1 MKYKDIIQM
10 IFDVYPRNT
19 LPKIKN
25 GEYAINLDEDKLIGT
40 HWMTLYVNSN
50 ITCFDIFGVEYIK
63 LRS

>member
-1 MKYKDIIQM
+1 M
-10 IFDVYPRNT
+10 IFDVYPGNT